1 MTSTYRIACIPGDG
15 IGVEVTAAARGVL
28 NRAADRHQFALA
40 WAEYDWS
47 CERYL
52 ATGQMMPEDGIDEL
66 RQHDAVFLG
75 AVGFP
80 GVPDHVSLWGL
91 VIPIRRSF
99 DQYVNLRPVRLWP
112 GVASPLAGRG
122 PDDID
127 MVIVRENSEGEYSL
141 IGGRHGTGAAEFA
154 VQQSVFTRRGV
165 ERIARYAFELAERRR
180 GSVCSATKSNGIV
193 HTMPFWD
200 EIVAGVAAEFPGV
213 AYEQV
218 HVDALAARFV
228 LAPQE
233 LDVVVGSNLFG
244 DILSDLAAAAA
255 GSLGTAP
262 SGNIDPSRR
271 HPSMFESVHGS
282 APDIA
287 GLGVA
292 NPVAQI
298 LAGAMMLEHLGEQ
311 AAADTVRSGVADI
324 VAEGIAV
331 TRDLGGIAT
340 TSECADAIARAVS
353 CPVTGEATVG
363 PR

>member
-1 MTSTYRIACIPGDG
+1 VTSTYRIACIPGDG

-28 NRAADRHQFALA
+28 NRAANRHQFALA
-40 WAEYDWS
+40 RAEYDWS

-91 VIPIRRSF
+91 LIPIRRSF

-165 ERIARYAFELAERRR
+165 ERIARYAFGLAERRR
-180 GSVCSATKSNGIV
+180 GSVGVRPPSPTASSTRCRSGTRSWREWRPSSRGSRMNRC
-193 HTMPFWD
+193 MPT
-200 EIVAGVAAEFPGV
+200 P
-213 AYEQV
+213 
-218 HVDALAARFV
+218 
-228 LAPQE
+228 
-233 LDVVVGSNLFG
+233 VVGSNLFG
-244 DILSDLAAAAA
+244 DILSDLAAAVA

-262 SGNIDPSRR
+262 SGNIDPSRGQ
-271 HPSMFESVHGS
+271 PSMFESCTGRGS
-282 APDIA
+282 AAAWRWIASTTRGWQCTGADDPDTGREVEVPPIVLVEEVEA
-287 GLGVA
+287 L
-292 NPVAQI
+292 
-298 LAGAMMLEHLGEQ
+298 
-311 AAADTVRSGVADI
+311 AADGPHLTGALQQRGDGRHLRPFVRVVRRRSSVLSGACWRVH
-324 VAEGIAV
+324 
-331 TRDLGGIAT
+331 
-340 TSECADAIARAVS
+340 
-353 CPVTGEATVG
+353 
-363 PR
+363 